1 MYTAIKGIYENG
13 QIILQEK
20 PPTEKNSR
28 VLVVF
33 VEENT
38 QALPNQAKVNQTV
51 EGDVKPH
58 FSERWQGQFK
68 LTDITVDARL
78 DYLKQRYQL

>member
-1 MYTAIKGIYENG
+1 MYTAIKGIYVNG
-13 QIILQEK
+13 QIVLQEK

-38 QALPNQAKVNQTV
+38 QALTAQ
-51 EGDVKPH
+51 VKP
-58 FSERWQGQFK
+58 SAK
-68 LTDITVDARL
+68 S
-78 DYLKQRYQL
+78 